1 MDAGKRNLN
10 RLLFYPGGILVS
22 QLFWPKAVS
31 VFIILWALHLLWL
44 RFTASG
50 FFTIKWNH
58 PFILLPAFYWLNHL
72 LGLLYSD
79 DLVFGLKDLETK
91 LSFLLLPLFFFSSAQ
106 SLDLRWLKRFFIAAV
121 LLSLLL
127 CWMFSLNEFWNE
139 VYARNHNI
147 ALQDYPYYNLFFSSY
162 LSHFLHPGYF
172 SMFLLMAIYFLSGEI
187 KNNSRPREQI
197 SLISLLLFFLL
208 SLVFLASKSGLI
220 VAIISVPLL
229 FFFGR
234 KFTWREVTFGVL
246 LLVFLTGFSFSLP
259 WVRNSFSDALVSINH
274 DQKPSAD
281 ESSSSLRV
289 ISWKSALT
297 LWKNNPLLGCGTG
310 DVKNEL
316 VNLYLKQGH
325 QLSAEKKLNAHSQIL
340 QSAAALG
347 LPGLVLTLL
356 LLLLPLRK
364 GRSGAKFLAFLLV
377 VFGFTESIFETQAGV
392 IFYALMM
399 PWICAD
405 ENHID

>member
-1 MDAGKRNLN
+1 MD
-10 RLLFYPGGILVS
+10 V
-22 QLFWPKAVS
+22 
-31 VFIILWALHLLWL
+31 
-44 RFTASG
+44 
-50 FFTIKWNH
+50 
-58 PFILLPAFYWLNHL
+58 
-72 LGLLYSD
+72 
-79 DLVFGLKDLETK
+79 
-91 LSFLLLPLFFFSSAQ
+91 
-106 SLDLRWLKRFFIAAV
+106 
-121 LLSLLL
+121 
-127 CWMFSLNEFWNE
+127 
-139 VYARNHNI
+139 
-147 ALQDYPYYNLFFSSY
+147 
-162 LSHFLHPGYF
+162 
-172 SMFLLMAIYFLSGEI
+172 
-187 KNNSRPREQI
+187 
-197 SLISLLLFFLL
+197 
-208 SLVFLASKSGLI
+208 
-220 VAIISVPLL
+220 
-229 FFFGR
+229 
-234 KFTWREVTFGVL
+234 
-246 LLVFLTGFSFSLP
+246 
-259 WVRNSFSDALVSINH
+259 
-274 DQKPSAD
+274 PSAD

-356 LLLLPLRK
+356 LFLLPLRK

-405 ENHID
+405 ENQID